1 MSITIISS
9 KKKLLNFNLT
19 ELWEYR
25 DLILILVKRDF
36 TSFYKQTI
44 LGPLWFFIQPLIS
57 SLTYFFIF
65 NKVAGI
71 STNNVNPILFYMS
84 GIIAW
89 EYFSNCLIMTSNTFL
104 SNANLFGKV
113 YFPRFIVPL
122 SIVISNLA
130 RFFIQLIMFFV
141 IFLYVSTIGEI
152 SYSINIYSL
161 IGIPLLIL
169 QMAIFSIGIGM
180 IISSLTIKY
189 RDLKFL
195 INFGTQLLMYGS
207 AIVYPLSIVPDKY
220 KIYILI
226 NPMTGIIACF
236 RQFTIGG
243 DFIGFEMII
252 QSIVITIITFALG
265 LFIFSIVEQ
274 NFIDSI

>member
-1 MSITIISS
+1 MGITIISS